1 MAFLFDPFSPLPG
14 ENLAG
19 SVTFLSTEA
28 FGGANEIHVRIVG
41 TDLDYNPATGA
52 FGPSAVITAI
62 QLVDATGGGAV
73 LQTVT
78 LGSATAA
85 ADATAFLAEVVAA
98 QAGFAGLNL
107 PAFDDIEVVE
117 GTSASFRLYLF
128 DTGNPVGY
136 ILVTGTGFINDTL
149 NGTVTEFTHYDMA
162 DNQIGTLGSVPAP
175 LAAVVYPFG
184 VQDGLYY
191 VLTSGDDFI
200 SVDSAATGALNHDM
214 DPGAGT
220 NTINPLYGNELLTYK
235 ESAEAVQIDLGAGT
249 AARSGG
255 DTDTFFNVNLAEGSA
270 LDDGL
275 LGSSGNNFLSGRGGA
290 DTLNGNGVTLDQF
303 GLGFDVL
310 AGGAGN
316 DTFTVGAEDFLGPQT
331 NTIIDYNAEGGT
343 LGITVN
349 LDDVLQ
355 SGQAAGSAT
364 DSFGDTDT
372 LVGVHNVV
380 GTNSGDTF
388 YGSDDDDVFTPGGGD
403 DSINAGGT
411 GDFDIL
417 TYAPVAALPTAFN
430 LTEGIVV
437 VWTGAGVGNVHSD
450 TTNEVGSDTFTG
462 VESVWGTQFADQFIV
477 LDGPLY
483 ATGMAGNDTFLGG
496 IFSAPP
502 DTVDYSFEIVG
513 GFQSGVFV
521 NMSASAVTLGA
532 TVAANS
538 ALDTSGGTDTLN
550 DIDNIVGTAVADII
564 IGSIHNNRLEGLGGG
579 DFMRG
584 GEGDDTLIIADQAVG
599 AFNFLTGDEGA
610 DTFDVSSSLAP
621 VFSIVTYEPETGS
634 LGALVNLDAVSH
646 TSTGGSVN
654 VAAGKARDTFGDTDT
669 LIGVVNVIGTARNDE
684 MWGGAADEIF
694 NVGGGSDRIHGGGG
708 RDTLFY
714 SFLAA
719 IDTNLFG
726 FDSGLTIT
734 LTAQGTGTVA
744 GSALATGFTDNF
756 DSVEVIIGSLFADT
770 FTGAAN
776 ATNHFGGMDGSD
788 TFNGHST
795 SSDTVD
801 YSNDEIAGGGGA
813 VIVNLHTVTFGI
825 VGPNQARDG
834 FGNVDTLSSIEH
846 AIGTR
851 FADGF
856 VGNGLANFFDGGAG
870 ADSMV
875 GLGGNDTYVVDDG
888 GDFISEEVVGSGG
901 TDTVRSWITYA
912 LLGIGLDNL
921 ELLGGADID
930 GTGNS
935 LNNSLTGNSGANTL
949 EGGDG
954 NDSLAGGAGADV
966 LEGGG
971 GNDTFVLGDG
981 TDAVVDTSGTDTITS
996 TINRSL
1002 ALFSTIENL
1011 ILLSTAAQ
1019 GTGNALR
1026 NTITGN
1032 NAANLLD
1039 GGAGIDTL
1047 IGGSG
1052 NDTYLVTTGDVLT
1065 ETSGKGTDTVRASQ
1079 TYALATTAN
1088 IEKLETV
1095 SLSATTAIKLTGNA
1109 LAQTIIGNNG
1119 ANTITGGGGKDTM
1132 SGKNGRD
1139 TFDFNA
1145 LSDITKSGSTTDVI
1159 TDFTKGQDKIDLNT
1173 IDANSK
1179 LGGNQNFT
1187 LLTTKGAAFT
1197 GVAGQL
1203 HYKALG
1209 ANTLVE
1215 GDIDGNRTAD
1225 FAILLTGNKTLAK
1238 TDFIL

>member
-14 ENLAG
+14 ENLPG
-19 SVTFLSTEA
+19 SVTFLSTED
-28 FGGANEIHVRIVG
+28 FGGGNEIHVRIVG
-41 TDLDYNPATGA
+41 TDLDYDEATGA
-52 FGPSAVITAI
+52 FGPTAVITAI
-62 QLVDATGGGAV
+62 ELVDATGGGAV

-85 ADATAFLAEVVAA
+85 ADATTFLAQVAA
-98 QAGFAGLNL
+98 AYADFPNLNL
-107 PAFDDIEVVE
+107 PVFDDLEVLS
-117 GTSASFRLYLF
+117 GTSTSFRLDLF
-128 DTGNPVGY
+128 DTGNFVGY
-136 ILVTGTGFINDTL
+136 IVVTGTGFIDDTL
-149 NGTVTEFTHYDMA
+149 AGTVTSFVHFDTA
-162 DNQIGTLGSVPAP
+162 DNQIGALAALPAP
-175 LAAVVYPFG
+175 LAAIVYPFG
-184 VQDGLYY
+184 AQDGLYY
-191 VLTSGDDFI
+191 VLTSGDDDI
-200 SVDSAATGALNHDM
+200 SVSSAATGALNHDM

-220 NTINPLYGNELLTYK
+220 NTINPFFGNELLTYK
-235 ESAEAVQIDLGAGT
+235 ESAEAVVIDLGAGT
-249 AARSGG
+249 ATRSGG

-270 LDDGL
+270 LDDSL
-275 LGSSGNNFLSGRGGA
+275 LGSSGNNFLSGRNGA
-290 DTLNGNGVTLDQF
+290 DSLNGNGVTLDQF

-355 SGQAAGSAT
+355 SGQAAGTAT

-403 DSINAGGT
+403 DTINAGGT
-411 GDFDIL
+411 ADFDIL
-417 TYAPVAALPTAFN
+417 TYAPVAALPPAFN

-437 VWTGAGVGNVHSD
+437 VWTGAGAGNVNSD
-450 TTNEVGSDTFTG
+450 TTTEVGSDTFTG
-462 VESVWGTQFADQFIV
+462 VESVWGTQFGDQFIAM
-477 LDGPLY
+477 DGPLY
-483 ATGMAGNDTFLGG
+483 ATGMAGNDTFQGG
-496 IFSAPP
+496 LFSAPA

-513 GFQSGVFV
+513 GFESGVFV
-521 NMSASAVTLGA
+521 NMSVDAVTLGV

-538 ALDTSGGTDTLN
+538 ALDASGATDTLA
-550 DIDNIVGTAVADII
+550 DIDNIVGTVFADVI

-584 GEGDDTLIIADQAVG
+584 GEGDDTLISADQTG
-599 AFNFLTGDEGA
+599 SGFNFLTGDEGA
-610 DTFDVSSSLAP
+610 DTFNVSNSLAP

-646 TSTGGSVN
+646 TSTVGAVN
-654 VAAGKARDTFGDTDT
+654 LAAGKARDTFGATDT
-669 LIGVVNVIGTARNDE
+669 LIGVVNVIGTAHNDE

-694 NVGGGSDRIHGGGG
+694 NVGGGSDRVHGGGG

-719 IDTNLFG
+719 IDTNLFNL
-726 FDSGLTIT
+726 DSGLTVT

-744 GSALATGFTDNF
+744 GSALATGFTDTF
-756 DSVEVIIGSLFADT
+756 DGVEVIIGSLFDDT

-788 TFNGHST
+788 TFNGHAT

-813 VIVNLHTVTFGI
+813 VFVNLNTVDSGV
-825 VGPNQARDG
+825 VGPNQALDG

-851 FADGF
+851 FDDGF
-856 VGNGLANFFDGGAG
+856 VGNSLGNFFDGGAG
-870 ADSMV
+870 EDSMV
-875 GLGGNDTYVVDDG
+875 GLGGNDTYVIDDVN
-888 GDFISEEVVGSGG
+888 DEIDETVAGSGG
-901 TDTVRSWITYA
+901 DDLVRSWITFA
-912 LLGIGLDNL
+912 LSTNFERL
-921 ELLGGADID
+921 ELLGGANID
-930 GTGNS
+930 GTGNT
-935 LNNSLTGNSGANTL
+935 LNNTITGNSGANTL
-949 EGGDG
+949 DGGDG
-954 NDSLAGGAGADV
+954 NDILNGGAGGADA
-966 LEGGG
+966 LIGGL
-971 GNDTFVLGDG
+971 GNDTFVLGSG
-981 TDAVVDTSGTDTITS
+981 TDTVSDASGTDTITS

-1002 ALFSTIENL
+1002 ALFTTIENL
-1011 ILLSTAAQ
+1011 ILQGTAVQ

-1026 NTITGN
+1026 NAITGN

-1039 GGAGIDTL
+1039 GGSNIDTMA
-1047 IGGSG
+1047 GGLG
-1052 NDTYLVTTGDVLT
+1052 NDTYLVTAGDVLT

-1088 IEKLETV
+1088 IEKLETISV
-1095 SLSATTAIKLTGNA
+1095 SATTTINLTGNA

-1119 ANTITGGGGKDTM
+1119 VNKITGGGGKDTM

-1145 LSDITKSGSTTDVI
+1145 LSDMTKSGSTTDVI
-1159 TDFTKGQDKIDLNT
+1159 TDFTRGQDKIDLNT

-1187 LLTTKGAAFT
+1187 FLTAKGAAFT

-1209 ANTLVE
+1209 ANTLIE

-1225 FAILLTGNKTLAK
+1225 FAILLTGNKILAK